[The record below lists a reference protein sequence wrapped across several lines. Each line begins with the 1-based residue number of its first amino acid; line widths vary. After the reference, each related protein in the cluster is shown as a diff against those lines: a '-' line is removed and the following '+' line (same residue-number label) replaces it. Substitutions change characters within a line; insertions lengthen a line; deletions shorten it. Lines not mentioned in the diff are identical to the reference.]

1 MDTKAKLEELIA
13 LTHVDELLGRKEEK
27 VKPAHIVLWVLAVI
41 GAIAAVAGIS
51 FLVYRYLSPAYED
64 DFYDFDDDFD
74 DFEDDLEEM
83 KEDLKEI
90 KEGIKENSNEA
101 QGAD

>member
-1 MDTKAKLEELIA
+1 MDTKARFEDLVA
-13 LTHVDELLGRKEEK
+13 LTHVNELLGRKDDK
-27 VKPAHIVLWVLAVI
+27 VKPSHIVLWVLAVI
-41 GAIAAVAGIS
+41 GAVAAVAGIA
-51 FLVYRYLSPAYED
+51 FIVYRYLSPAYEED
-64 DFYDFDDDFD
+64 LYDFDDDFD

-90 KEGIKENSNEA
+90 KEGIKESSNET